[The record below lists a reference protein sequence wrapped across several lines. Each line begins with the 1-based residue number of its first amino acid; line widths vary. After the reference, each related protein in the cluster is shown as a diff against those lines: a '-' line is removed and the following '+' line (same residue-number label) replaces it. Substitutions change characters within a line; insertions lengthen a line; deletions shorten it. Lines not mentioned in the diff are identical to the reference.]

1 MRYLYLGL
9 YGLLVLGI
17 EVGLGRRWGKVPPL
31 GKFFSP
37 FVGFWQQAEPRNYRP
52 PERLVIPTLEDTVF
66 VVWDDR
72 WVPHIYA
79 RNDRDLYR
87 AQGYIQAYL
96 RLWQMELQT
105 DVAAG
110 RLSRFL
116 GEQALEIDR
125 AMRRL
130 GLPYAA
136 EKAYQLMSQDS
147 ITRTIIEAFTEGV
160 NAYIATL
167 SYKDLPLEYK
177 LLDYWPEPW
186 TPFKSALLVK
196 YMAYDLS
203 VKAPDKY
210 LTRLL
215 AQYGKGAID
224 TLYPNLALFGA
235 TTILHGPAYEGP
247 TLELPPQPKDY
258 FSEGYAQDTEA
269 FSMEADPEWLGSN
282 NWAVS
287 GKRTATGYP
296 LLANDPHLTLTL
308 PSIWLEMHLESP
320 SVSVYG
326 VTLLGAPGVIIGY
339 NRAIAW
345 GVTNV
350 GPDAWDYYH
359 LRYADEKGQSFWY
372 NGQKVPLHPRP
383 ETLHV
388 RTRWGGE
395 KIVIDTVWYSPWG
408 PVVHRRFDNIP
419 RPLWGKA
426 RQAPID
432 AALRWISYEPSNEAL
447 TFYYLNR
454 AKSLQDYKHALSYFG
469 SPAQNFVY
477 ADTAGHIAVWAR
489 GYYPLR
495 WREQGKFVLDAEK
508 PEHHW
513 RDWLPME
520 ANPHAIDP
528 PEGFVRSANTLPA
541 GPEYPYYL
549 GWYFA
554 LPTRAAR
561 IADRLS
567 TLQNATVDSMRL
579 LQLDSWGY
587 IPAHALPVMLAY
599 LAQKSSR
606 YLDSLRSWDYHYRGQ
621 SIAPTLFERWW
632 NAFHSKLWDE
642 VAIRRPEWDVTL
654 AVLLE
659 AAKADSLQK
668 PSAYERWID
677 DARTPQRE
685 RLRDLL
691 EETFAQVEAEVAQKP
706 DSLLWWWRER
716 GNHLRHLGR
725 IPGLGGDTLRADGN
739 GQVVNAIGSSAG
751 PSWRMVVDLKPPVQ
765 GYGIYPGG
773 QSGNPGSFQYA
784 AFVKDYEAGKLYRH
798 RFYREMA
805 EFGTKEQIG
814 ISVGV
819 PKRR

>member
-1 MRYLYLGL
+1 MIYLRLFL
-9 YGLLVLGI
+9 YALLVVGVEL
-17 EVGLGRRWGKVPPL
+17 GLGRRWGNVPPP

-37 FVGFWQQAEPRNYRP
+37 FVGFWQQAESRAHRP
-52 PERLVIPTLEDTVF
+52 PEKLLIPTLEDTVL

-116 GEQALEIDR
+116 GERTLELDR
-125 AMRRL
+125 SMRRL
-130 GLPYAA
+130 GMVYAA
-136 EKAYQLMSQDS
+136 ERSFALIQQDS
-147 ITRTIIEAFTEGV
+147 LTRTILEAFAEGV
-160 NAYIATL
+160 NAYITTL

-177 LLDYWPEPW
+177 LFDYWPEKW
-186 TPFKSALLVK
+186 TPFKSTLLVK

-203 VKAPDKY
+203 VRAPDKY

-215 AQYGKGAID
+215 GQYGKGVID
-224 TLYPNLALFGA
+224 TLYPDQALFGA
-235 TTILHGPAYEGP
+235 TTILTGPAYEGP
-247 TLELPPQPKDY
+247 PIELPPQPKSY
-258 FSEGYAQDTEA
+258 FSEAYERDSAA
-269 FSMEADPEWLGSN
+269 FSMESDPEWLGSN
-282 NWAVS
+282 NWALS

-326 VTLLGAPGVIIGY
+326 VTLMGAPGVIIGY
-339 NRAIAW
+339 NQAIAW

-359 LRYADEKGQSFWY
+359 LRYADEKGESFWY
-372 NGQKVPLHPRP
+372 NGQKMPLHPRP
-383 ETLHV
+383 ETLYV
-388 RTRWGGE
+388 RRSWGKVE
-395 KIVIDTVWYSPWG
+395 AIVDTVWYSPWG
-408 PVVHRRFDNIP
+408 PVVHRRLDRIP
-419 RPLWGKA
+419 RPLFGKA
-426 RQAPID
+426 REVPID
-432 AALRWISYEPSNEAL
+432 AAMRWIAYEPSNEAL

-454 AKSLQDYKHALSYFG
+454 AASLQDYKKALSFFG

-495 WREQGKFVLDAEK
+495 WREQGKFVLDAEV

-520 ANPHAIDP
+520 ANPHMIDP
-528 PEGFVRSANTLPA
+528 PEGFVRSANTQPA

-554 LPTRAAR
+554 LPGRAAR
-561 IADRLS
+561 IAERLA
-567 TLQNATVDSMRL
+567 TMQKATVDSMRL
-579 LQLDSWGY
+579 LQLDTWGY
-587 IPAHALPVMLAY
+587 IPACALPVMLSY
-599 LAQKSSR
+599 LRSKNSR
-606 YLDSLRSWDYHYRGQ
+606 YLDSLQAWDYHYRGHQ
-621 SIAPTLFERWW
+621 IAPTLFEWW
-632 NAFHSKLWDE
+632 WAAFHRRLWDE
-642 VAIRRPEWDVTL
+642 VPARLPEWDVSL
-654 AVLLE
+654 AVLL
-659 AAKADSLQK
+659 ASAKADSLKKTSPYQ
-668 PSAYERWID
+668 RWID
-677 DARTPQRE
+677 DSRTPQVE
-685 RLRDLL
+685 TLQDLL
-691 EETFAQVEAEVAQKP
+691 EQSFMEVEERVSGSP
-706 DSLLWWWRER
+706 DSLLVWWRVR

-773 QSGNPGSFQYA
+773 QSGNPGSYQFDA
-784 AFVKDYEAGKLYRH
+784 WVKDYEAGKLYRH
-798 RFYREMA
+798 YFYREA
-805 EFGTKEQIG
+805 GAFGAHER
-814 ISVGV
+814 VGV
-819 PKRR
+819 SIGTPAGK